1 MNKKPTSVSDL
12 VSIFKL
18 LGIITA
24 VILSVVFVY
33 RIIQSTENKES
44 ITHEAVVEKIRL
56 MGKLQLVQFQ
66 IKDIIEYKIERPM
79 FLPDSKVLMMVSGEI
94 GACVDLQ
101 KLKDTDVESD
111 EKGVKIFLPSPE
123 ICYTKVNH
131 EHSKIHH
138 KRSWMLL
145 DDDAELLDKSY
156 KEAEKYLNRPD
167 VQLPALVEA
176 EKNASQILVPIF
188 EKIAGK
194 QVTVSFR
201 KKAIVD

>member
-1 MNKKPTSVSDL
+1 MNKKPTSISDL

-24 VILSVVFVY
+24 VILSIVFVY

-101 KLKDTDVESD
+101 KLKDTDVEPD